1 MSTKGKILVIA
12 SHPKS
17 LIIFREHLLRE
28 FIRSGYEVSA
38 CSPWNDDATISKL
51 HTMGIHYHN
60 IPMKGQGFNIFWD
73 IYSLYRLIRLVQLI
87 KPNIVFGYTIKPVI
101 YGSLAAHYA
110 GTKNIYSIITG
121 LGYSL
126 YGETFKQKI
135 IGPLIRFLYRNS
147 LKYNK
152 KIFFQ
157 NPA

>member
-73 IYSLYRLIRLVQLI
+73 IYSLYKLIRLVQKPFKRYRHGLI
-87 KPNIVFGYTIKPVI
+87 LLIILFFILPYIIGNYIGDRPTERI
-101 YGSLAAHYA
+101 
-110 GTKNIYSIITG
+110 IIT
-121 LGYSL
+121 LAI
-126 YGETFKQKI
+126 F
-135 IGPLIRFLYRNS
+135 S
-147 LKYNK
+147 LKK
-152 KIFFQ
+152 G
-157 NPA
+157 